1 MSTSVDLTGG
11 AQHPPLGPM
20 YVYLEMSSSSKLKL
34 GVAWRLLDQICNHRL
49 KVGTNL
55 PYVDRSL
62 QTTVCWRTKLCI
74 EIASLISW
82 NSCRCCFFL
91 SFSTGVSSCFFFR
104 DSHNGRWYLNIPK
117 VRQLQ
122 DYHEFEVSKYKNKHA
137 LNNNHF
143 QTSTATQPINAIPL
157 SLLHLSCP
165 DVTRKCAPH
174 DEHPS
179 AQSQTMH

>member
-1 MSTSVDLTGG
+1 MLHAILRRATGIE
-11 AQHPPLGPM
+11 
-20 YVYLEMSSSSKLKL
+20 LETLK
-34 GVAWRLLDQICNHRL
+34 
-49 KVGTNL
+49 
-55 PYVDRSL
+55 
-62 QTTVCWRTKLCI
+62 
-74 EIASLISW
+74 
-82 NSCRCCFFL
+82 
-91 SFSTGVSSCFFFR
+91 
-104 DSHNGRWYLNIPK
+104 LNIPK